1 MITKRILKK
10 KEEIL
15 PVLSEK
21 GIHVEFT
28 GEAQTIVTTN
38 KSAMTELICILLDN
52 AMKYTGGTPVITIEG
67 KEIKWPSGMKL
78 NR

>member
-10 KEEIL
+10 KEEVL

-21 GIHVEFT
+21 RLQVEFT

-38 KSAMTELICILLDN
+38 KSAMTELIRILLDN
-52 AMKYTGGTPVITIEG
+52 AMKYTGGTHIITIEG
-67 KEIKWPSGMKL
+67 KEIKWTSRMKP